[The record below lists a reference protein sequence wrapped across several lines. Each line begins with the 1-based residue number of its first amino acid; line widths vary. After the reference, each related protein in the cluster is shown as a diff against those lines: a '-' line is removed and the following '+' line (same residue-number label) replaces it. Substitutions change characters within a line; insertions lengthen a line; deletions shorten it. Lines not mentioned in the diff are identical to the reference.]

1 MIVVKSVYDRAD
13 QGGSERGSESGCC
26 ERVGGA
32 VRRGEVRSE
41 VGVGGG
47 SECGWVCRE
56 TAPGCCRRQR
66 ERETERVSRAD
77 AGYGWSTGQATRGGA
92 AGAISDDAK
101 EETVAVGEGS
111 SRGAEYGIV
120 GSQVRSQVGSRQKEK
135 CLVLSFDLLACRS
148 GLV

>member
-1 MIVVKSVYDRAD
+1 MRWELEEGVS
-13 QGGSERGSESGCC
+13 
-26 ERVGGA
+26 VGGCVEKQRRA
-32 VRRGEVRSE
+32 VAVD
-41 VGVGGG
+41 
-47 SECGWVCRE
+47 
-56 TAPGCCRRQR
+56 R

>member
-1 MIVVKSVYDRAD
+1 MRWELEEGVS
-13 QGGSERGSESGCC
+13 
-26 ERVGGA
+26 VGG
-32 VRRGEVRSE
+32 
-41 VGVGGG
+41 
-47 SECGWVCRE
+47 CRE

-111 SRGAEYGIV
+111 SRGGEYGIV

>member
-1 MIVVKSVYDRAD
+1 MRWELEE
-13 QGGSERGSESGCC
+13 GGS
-26 ERVGGA
+26 VGGCVEKQRRA
-32 VRRGEVRSE
+32 VAVD
-41 VGVGGG
+41 
-47 SECGWVCRE
+47 RE
-56 TAPGCCRRQR
+56 R

-111 SRGAEYGIV
+111 SRGGEYGIV

>member
-1 MIVVKSVYDRAD
+1 MW
-13 QGGSERGSESGCC
+13 
-26 ERVGGA
+26 
-32 VRRGEVRSE
+32 
-41 VGVGGG
+41 VGVSRNSAGLLP
-47 SECGWVCRE
+47 STE
-56 TAPGCCRRQR
+56 R

-111 SRGAEYGIV
+111 SRGGEYGIV